1 MGVDESYRNFSEGCT
16 FRRAL
21 IYDTKLFGF
30 SQSGSMP
37 FVKSKIVFVL
47 LCHRGIA
54 RCFEQIKGG
63 RVVDERR
70 TLSPIAPTPCV
81 APNLAATI
89 LLVAEA
95 VGNLSFSLPKLS
107 AAPISTTTVTSEDD
121 SPSFPDAVVVRSDF
135 LSTIFIVEV
144 EDDSFFIPSEI
155 IISSSIDVC
164 HQDKGKRVV
173 IGDEERVVPK
183 SSFEEEDVGVDSRGS
198 RKFGWLPYK
207 KLLDQFQLHL
217 LWHRPYYRSVC
228 LGEACQHQVFSGRI
242 GLGDLGKIVASFC
255 NGGGLRP

>member
-1 MGVDESYRNFSEGCT
+1 MIAETHLEWDISFLRDSPSEVTISAELQDVGEAQILAPT
-16 FRRAL
+16 TGEGR
-21 IYDTKLFGF
+21 DD
-30 SQSGSMP
+30 
-37 FVKSKIVFVL
+37 
-47 LCHRGIA
+47 
-54 RCFEQIKGG
+54 IKGG

-70 TLSPIAPTPCV
+70 TLSPIAPTPSV

-95 VGNLSFSLPKLS
+95 VGNLSFSLPTLS

-121 SPSFPDAVVVRSDF
+121 SPSFPDAVVVRSDI

-155 IISSSIDVC
+155 ITSSSIDVC

-183 SSFEEEDVGVDSRGS
+183 SSFEEEDVGVDLGGVKKIRMASIQETSGS
-198 RKFGWLPYK
+198 VPT
-207 KLLDQFQLHL
+207 
-217 LWHRPYYRSVC
+217 S
-228 LGEACQHQVFSGRI
+228 S
-242 GLGDLGKIVASFC
+242 IVA
-255 NGGGLRP
+255 